1 MECLPPCVITKL
13 GSGWKRSWALRTVDI
28 ALLWGLSKGDQC
40 RYHRHHRN
48 SSRRSRD
55 NCKPGSVGNDW
66 TPSLWPQH
74 GPSGEGIYSLH
85 RPAHCCGSSETLD
98 NQPARPGLPVFLCHQ
113 QPPLRCSQQVT
124 APLPWGVPALRFL
137 CSFILLPHFK
147 KIFGGSGHDIFC
159 SEPLE
164 LSNRFSLGWVSLS
177 NFRVW
182 LLLQAWAL
190 VVSLNRGVSPQ

>member
-28 ALLWGLSKGDQC
+28 ALLWGLSKGDQS
-40 RYHRHHRN
+40 RYHQHHRN

-98 NQPARPGLPVFLCHQ
+98 NQPARPGLPVFLVTSSLPFGVASRSLHHSREVCW
-113 QPPLRCSQQVT
+113 PCVSYAVSFFSPILR
-124 APLPWGVPALRFL
+124 
-137 CSFILLPHFK
+137 
-147 KIFGGSGHDIFC
+147 
-159 SEPLE
+159 
-164 LSNRFSLGWVSLS
+164 RFSVEVGMTFFVQ
-177 NFRVW
+177 NH
-182 LLLQAWAL
+182 
-190 VVSLNRGVSPQ
+190 